1 MVDSVVNNLSELGIE
16 IKLTK
21 DGAKELAAILA
32 DGCPIKFE
40 FGEHLP
46 ISCPMG
52 WTNKSC
58 KACWL
63 EFLKKLY

>member
-1 MVDSVVNNLSELGIE
+1 MVDSVVNNLYEMGIE

-21 DGAKELAAILA
+21 EGAKELADILA

-40 FGEHLP
+40 FDEHFP
-46 ISCPMG
+46 ISCPM
-52 WTNKSC
+52 WRSHTSC
-58 KACWL
+58 KACWH